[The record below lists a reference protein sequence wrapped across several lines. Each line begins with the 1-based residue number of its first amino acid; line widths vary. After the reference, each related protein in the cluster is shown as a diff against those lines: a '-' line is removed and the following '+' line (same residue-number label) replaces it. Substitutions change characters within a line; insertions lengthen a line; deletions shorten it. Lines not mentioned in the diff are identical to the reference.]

1 MIELYYFPS
10 NASFAPHVVL
20 HELGI
25 PFQLRLIDR
34 DKDEHKSPAY
44 LAINPNGLLPAMRDT
59 RSAGGDGAVDSELVL
74 FETAAILLHLA
85 DTHPEAGLMPPL
97 GSAERAQ
104 AYKWLMWL
112 TNTLQPTVIAYYYPD
127 RFVAPGNTAGSAE
140 VKAQAQVRAGAQL
153 DLLAAEFERH
163 GGPFVLG
170 ERYSVLDA
178 FAFMLCRWT
187 RNFADPARSRPALAA
202 FLEGMAQRPALQRA
216 VETEHLPKPWF

>member
-25 PFQLRLIDR
+25 PFQLRLVDR
-34 DKDEHKSPAY
+34 NKGEHKSPAF

-59 RSAGGDGAVDSELVL
+59 RDTPGGAEPLVL

-85 DTHPEAGLMPPL
+85 DTHPDAGLLPPL
-97 GSAERAQ
+97 GSPRRAH

-140 VKAQAQVRAGAQL
+140 VKAQAQVRASAQL

-163 GGPFVLG
+163 GGPFMLG
-170 ERYSVLDA
+170 EEYSVLDA
-178 FAFMLCRWT
+178 FVFMLCRWT
-187 RNFADPARSRPALAA
+187 RNFDDPARNRPALAA
-202 FLEGMAQRPALQRA
+202 FLDRMAQRPALQRA
-216 VETEHLPKPWF
+216 IETEQLPKPWF

>member
-10 NASFAPHVVL
+10 NASFAPHVL
-20 HELGI
+20 LQELGV
-25 PFQLRLIDR
+25 PFQLRLVDR
-34 DKDEHKSPAY
+34 DRDEHKSPEF
-44 LAINPNGLLPAMRDT
+44 LKLNPNGLLPALRDT
-59 RSAGGDGAVDSELVL
+59 RQGELVL

-97 GSAERAQ
+97 GSAERAH

-140 VKAQAQVRAGAQL
+140 VKAQAQVRAAAQL

-170 ERYSVLDA
+170 ERYSVLDP

-187 RNFADPARSRPALAA
+187 RNFSHPARNRPALAA
-202 FLEGMAQRPALQRA
+202 FLERMAQRPALLRA
-216 VETEHLPKPWF
+216 IETEQLPKPWF

>member
-10 NASFAPHVVL
+10 NASFAPHVL
-20 HELGI
+20 LQELGV
-25 PFQLRLIDR
+25 PFQLRLVDR
-34 DKDEHKSPAY
+34 DRDEHKSPEF
-44 LAINPNGLLPAMRDT
+44 LKLNPNGLLPALRDT
-59 RSAGGDGAVDSELVL
+59 RQGELVL

-97 GSAERAQ
+97 GSAERAH

-112 TNTLQPTVIAYYYPD
+112 TNTLQPTVITYYYPD

-140 VKAQAQVRAGAQL
+140 VKAQAQVRASAQL

-163 GGPFVLG
+163 GGPFLLG
-170 ERYSVLDA
+170 ERYSVLDP

-187 RNFADPARSRPALAA
+187 RNFSHPARKRPALAA
-202 FLEGMAQRPALQRA
+202 FLERMAQRPALLRA
-216 VETEHLPKPWF
+216 IETEQLPKPWF

>member
-1 MIELYYFPS
+1 MIELFYYPS

-20 HELGI
+20 HELGV
-25 PFQLRLIDR
+25 PFQLRLVDR
-34 DKDEHKSPAY
+34 DKDEHKSPEF
-44 LAINPNGLLPAMRDT
+44 LKINPNGLLPALRDT
-59 RSAGGDGAVDSELVL
+59 RQGELVL

-85 DTHPEAGLMPPL
+85 DTHPDAGLMPAL

-112 TNTLQPTVIAYYYPD
+112 TNTLQPTIISYYYPD

-140 VKAQAQVRAGAQL
+140 VKQQAQVRAAAQL

-163 GGPFVLG
+163 GGPFLLG
-170 ERYSVLDA
+170 ERFSVLDP

-187 RNFADPARSRPALAA
+187 RNFSDPARSRPALAA
-202 FLEGMAQRPALQRA
+202 FLARMAERPALLRA
-216 VETEHLPKPWF
+216 IETEQLPKPWF